1 MNSKA
6 DPMGRAIADYHKEKK
21 AGKLRVFSP
30 MFEEDEIPLTTLF
43 RNYKSMPEIERKAL
57 DMAKGKV
64 LDVGAGSGCHSLA
77 LQERGLDVT
86 AIDISPL
93 SVETMKERG
102 VGKVFGQDFFTIEG
116 QYDTILMLMNG
127 IGIVGTLERLP
138 EFFKQLD
145 KILAPGGQ
153 VLCDSSDI
161 SYVFETEDGII
172 ELSDDMTYYGELS
185 FQMQY
190 KDTIGEPFPWLYID
204 ADTLRE
210 RAARNGY
217 AVEVV
222 AEGEHYDFLARIAKI
237 DR

>member
-6 DPMGRAIADYHKEKK
+6 DPMGRAIADYHKDKK
-21 AGKLRVFSP
+21 ASKLRVFSP

-64 LDVGAGSGCHSLA
+64 LDVGAGSGCHSLF
-77 LQERGLDVT
+77 LQEKGLDVT

-102 VGKVFGQDFFTIEG
+102 VRKVLEQDFFTLEG
-116 QYDTILMLMNG
+116 QYNTILMLMNG

-145 KILAPGGQ
+145 KILTPGGQ

-172 ELSDDMTYYGELS
+172 ELPDDMTYYGELS

-222 AEGEHYDFLARIAKI
+222 AEGEHYDFLARITKTN
-237 DR
+237 R